1 MIFKRLILTT
11 LCLISMTCW
20 AQEFPAKPIRLIVP
34 FSAGGGNDAVAR
46 VIAQQLTAQLK
57 QTVVVENRPG
67 AGGAVGAESAARAL
81 PDGYTLFLGGVGSLA
96 VNPNLITKLPY
107 DALKDFEPIVL
118 IAAAPSVLVVFPEFS
133 PGNVQQLIALAKKQ
147 PGQINYASNGNGS
160 SAHLAAVM
168 FTSMAGIDMVHVPY
182 KGLAPALNDL
192 LVGRVDLMFNS
203 MVAILPQIQA
213 GKLRALAVTGTHRS
227 ALLPDLP
234 TLDESGLKGYQ
245 TGSWYGLLAPAG
257 TPQAI
262 IKKIHDATLDVLALD
277 SVRKQLA
284 SEGAEPI
291 GGTSADFAAHIHSEF
306 ERMKIVIRDGRI
318 QME

>member
-1 MIFKRLILTT
+1 MIIQRIIFLAF
-11 LCLISMTCW
+11 CLLSAASW
-20 AQEFPAKPIRLIVP
+20 GQDFPVKPIRLIVP

-46 VIAQQLTAQLK
+46 VIAQQLTTQLK

-67 AGGAVGAESAARAL
+67 AGGAVGAESAARAT

-96 VNPNLITKLPY
+96 VNPNLVSKLPY
-107 DALKDFEPIVL
+107 DAIKDFEPIVL
-118 IAAAPSVLVVFPEFS
+118 IAFAPSVLVVY
-133 PGNVQQLIALAKKQ
+133 PGFAPSDVQQLIALAKKE
-147 PGQINYASNGNGS
+147 PGKINYASNGNGS

-168 FTSMAGIDMVHVPY
+168 FTSMADLDMVHVPY

-192 LVGRVDLMFNS
+192 LVGRIELMFS
-203 MVAILPQIQA
+203 SLVAILPQIQA
-213 GKLRALAVTGTHRS
+213 GKLRALAVTSTQRS
-227 ALLPDLP
+227 ALLPEVP
-234 TLDESGLKGYQ
+234 TLDEAGLKGYQ

-257 TPQAI
+257 TTQAI

-291 GGTSADFAAHIHSEF
+291 AGSSSDFAAHIQAEF
-306 ERMKIVIRDGRI
+306 ERMKSVIREGRI
-318 QME
+318 QIE

>member
-1 MIFKRLILTT
+1 MIVQRFILIA
-11 LCLISMTCW
+11 LCLFSLEGW
-20 AQEFPAKPIRLIVP
+20 AQDFPTKPIRLIVP

-46 VIAQQLTAQLK
+46 VIAQQLTTHLK

-67 AGGAVGAESAARAL
+67 AGGAVGAESAARAA

-107 DALKDFEPIVL
+107 DAIKDFEPIVL
-118 IAAAPSVLVVFPEFS
+118 IASAPSVLVVFPDFAPE
-133 PGNVQQLIALAKKQ
+133 NVQQLITLAKKE
-147 PGQINYASNGNGS
+147 PGKFNYASNGNGS

-192 LVGRVDLMFNS
+192 LVGRIDLMFNS

-227 ALLPDLP
+227 ALLPEVP

-257 TPQAI
+257 TPQEI
-262 IKKIHDATLDVLALD
+262 VKKVHDATIEILALE
-277 SVRKQLA
+277 SVRKQLS

-291 GGTSADFAAHIHSEF
+291 GGSSAAFAAHIQSEF